1 MSQLIDKIV
10 QAFNSILE
18 YPVKK
23 LLENAIGEQQLKSVL
38 KFLQLSA
45 SGGSGNPNYVKV
57 FEMIN
62 LIFSVLKPIGFA
74 LVATFSLSI

>member
-45 SGGSGNPNYVKV
+45 SGGSGTK
-57 FEMIN
+57 
-62 LIFSVLKPIGFA
+62 LRK
-74 LVATFSLSI
+74 SI

>member
-23 LLENAIGEQQLKSVL
+23 LLETQSENS
-38 KFLQLSA
+38 S
-45 SGGSGNPNYVKV
+45 
-57 FEMIN
+57 
-62 LIFSVLKPIGFA
+62 
-74 LVATFSLSI
+74 

>member
-45 SGGSGNPNYVKV
+45 SGGSGSCRCKNYELSGI
-57 FEMIN
+57 FEDTGN
-62 LIFSVLKPIGFA
+62 IF
-74 LVATFSLSI
+74 